1 MKKERL
7 ENRRE
12 IESIERVNN
21 QRIRAFMV
29 AKSRDEATAIME
41 QIKADSNRLVELRK
55 KERRLARRERL
66 NPFKKSYIIWF

>member
-21 QRIRAFMV
+21 QRIGAFMA